1 MYSGNLETQQVKNQ
15 APYEI
20 HIKDVSVETADDGP
34 KVATVTFEGRM
45 GVQTASRVIESNE
58 FSDLFECCRL
68 LAKDIFGKEFRL
80 NSAVDLD
87 FELIGENGITVWH
100 TRPSTF
106 LKMPMTM
113 NMHWSCEHMKKN
125 FKSFTSLGLIE
136 MPSEFKLVN
145 GALPLEETLKL
156 MLNSME
162 SGIDFMGML
171 VLQRDEI
178 DHAKI
183 VATANG

>member
-1 MYSGNLETQQVKNQ
+1 MKSPAT
-15 APYEI
+15 YELD
-20 HIKDVSVETADDGP
+20 IKDVSVEIADDES
-34 KVATVTFEGRM
+34 KVANVTFEGRM
-45 GVQTASRVIESNE
+45 GVQTAHRVIKGNE
-58 FSDLFECCRL
+58 FPDLFECCRL
-68 LAKDIFGKEFRL
+68 LAKDIFSKEFRL

-87 FELIGENGITVWH
+87 FDLISEDGITVWH
-100 TRPSTF
+100 TQPSTF

-113 NMHWSCEHMKKN
+113 NMHWSCEHMRKN
-125 FKSFTSLGLIE
+125 YKSFTSLGVIE

-145 GALPLEETLKL
+145 GALPVAETLKL

-162 SGIDFMGML
+162 SGIEFMGML

-183 VATANG
+183 VATADG